1 MASKLYSMTPKE
13 IVAELD
19 KYIIGQKEAKKSVA
33 IALRNRYRRSLLSEE
48 MREEITPKNI
58 LMMGPTGCGKTE
70 IARRLA
76 KLMDAPFVKVEA
88 TKFTEVGYVGRDV
101 DSMVRDLVEASM
113 RVTKQS
119 KLEEKYSVADKIVE
133 EKLVE
138 AIIPGKNKKKPGQ
151 PKNPFDFLM
160 NSGGYTS
167 QKQQYLDSQTA
178 KEEAAPEDNSVEM
191 ARQQVREQLRQGLL
205 EEQYVEIEVTDT
217 PKGNQL
223 DMSNEGMSIAIGNIF
238 GDMMPQKTK
247 KKNCK
252 VKDARKILREQE
264 AQKLIDMD
272 LVTDE
277 AIENAEQ
284 NGIIFIDEIDKIA
297 RKSDNPSITRDV
309 SGEGVQQGLLK
320 LLEGTMVNVPPKG
333 GRKHPD
339 QDYIHVD
346 TKNILFICGGAFDG
360 IERKIAQRLNT
371 HVVGYNSVQNVAK
384 VDKKDLMKYILPQDL
399 KSFGLI
405 PEIIGRLPVL
415 TYLNPLDRDA
425 LRKILVEPKN
435 SIVKQYMKLFEMDG
449 IKLSFTEEA
458 LDFMVDK
465 AVEYKLGARGLRSI
479 VEAVMTDAMFEVPS
493 KKIKKFEV
501 TLDYAKGQLDKAHL
515 GQLES
520 A

>member
-1 MASKLYSMTPKE
+1 MANTLYKMTPKE
-13 IVAELD
+13 IVQELD
-19 KYIIGQKEAKKSVA
+19 KYIIGQDEAKKSVA

-191 ARQQVREQLRQGLL
+191 AREQVREQLRQGLL

-297 RKSDNPSITRDV
+297 SGSRMSSGADV
-309 SGEGVQQGLLK
+309 SREGVQRDILPIVEGSVINTKYGPVRTDHILFIGAGAFHIAKPTDLIPELQGRFPIRVTLDSLTKEDFVEILTKPENALIKQHKALLETEGIEVEFTEGAIDQLATISYVMNEQTENIGARRLHTVLEK
-320 LLEGTMVNVPPKG
+320 LLEDISFNIPEMKEEKLVI
-333 GRKHPD
+333 D
-339 QDYIHVD
+339 QKYVEDKFQETIH
-346 TKNILFICGGAFDG
+346 A
-360 IERKIAQRLNT
+360 E
-371 HVVGYNSVQNVAK
+371 
-384 VDKKDLMKYILPQDL
+384 DLDKYIL
-399 KSFGLI
+399 
-405 PEIIGRLPVL
+405 
-415 TYLNPLDRDA
+415 
-425 LRKILVEPKN
+425 
-435 SIVKQYMKLFEMDG
+435 
-449 IKLSFTEEA
+449 
-458 LDFMVDK
+458 
-465 AVEYKLGARGLRSI
+465 
-479 VEAVMTDAMFEVPS
+479 
-493 KKIKKFEV
+493 
-501 TLDYAKGQLDKAHL
+501 
-515 GQLES
+515 
-520 A
+520 